1 MSEKTV
7 EKIEDFLGAYGGYKY
22 QVIGSNMGLLKGSY
36 GAAGNTPPTL
46 ASVFGCCGAR
56 AMTGM
61 SGVYLITELHRQEFA
76 LTLCAGAA
84 TIYFLPTTAQ
94 MRLFKDKKNSILH
107 MLFELGAKEVHES
120 PNRLHGPN
128 NLHLCVL
135 DMKAPETL
143 EAKKKLF
150 YTHKYKGNY
159 GYDAQMVIPM
169 EIAKRCGLVE
179 GTAETVP
186 TPVSDSSPTF
196 RKQRLAAPHRDA
208 MGRFAKRINL

>member
-7 EKIEDFLGAYGGYKY
+7 EKIEDYLGAYGGYKY
-22 QVIGSNMGLLKGSY
+22 QQIGVNLGLIKGPYGTMGGGPPSL
-36 GAAGNTPPTL
+36 AG
-46 ASVFGCCGAR
+46 VFGCCGAC

-61 SGVYLITELHRQEFA
+61 SGAYLTTELHRQEFA
-76 LTLCAGAA
+76 LVLTAQQR

-94 MRLFKDKKNSILH
+94 MRLFKDNKNSVLH

-150 YTHKYKGNY
+150 YTHKYKGKY
-159 GYDAQMVIPM
+159 GYDAQMVFPM

-179 GTAETVP
+179 GTPEETVP
-186 TPVSDSSPTF
+186 TPASDNNPTF
-196 RKQRLAAPHRDA
+196 RKQRLAAPLRDA
-208 MGRFAKRINL
+208 MGRFARRAG